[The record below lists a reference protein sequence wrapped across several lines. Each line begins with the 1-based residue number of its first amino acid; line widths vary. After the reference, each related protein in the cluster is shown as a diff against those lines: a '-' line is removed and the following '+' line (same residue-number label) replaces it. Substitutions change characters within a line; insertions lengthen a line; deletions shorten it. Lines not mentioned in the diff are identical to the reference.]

1 MVRGGLMDCYLCDQE
16 IGDFDNPIFVLPD
29 NTTVVCRSCYHN
41 EEDDYPDLK
50 SAQFDPDMVS
60 VEVSDEYFN
69 DLEN

>member
-1 MVRGGLMDCYLCDQE
+1 MDCYLCDQE

-29 NTTVVCRSCYHN
+29 NATVVCSSCFFEKEGN
-41 EEDDYPDLK
+41 YPDPE